1 MRRIVFFIAGVGKP
15 SFFPSGYFFRE
26 EAAPTFLTPYNCKKR
41 GNENAQTGKILYLI
55 EHLFTEEHPPQSA
68 GFGSL
73 TETRAP
79 GAPKGFSP
87 REVENQLGAGRHES

>member
-55 EHLFTEEHPPQSA
+55 EHLFTEEHPPECWFREPYRGPSA
-68 GFGSL
+68 WSAERFFTRGS
-73 TETRAP
+73 
-79 GAPKGFSP
+79 
-87 REVENQLGAGRHES
+87 